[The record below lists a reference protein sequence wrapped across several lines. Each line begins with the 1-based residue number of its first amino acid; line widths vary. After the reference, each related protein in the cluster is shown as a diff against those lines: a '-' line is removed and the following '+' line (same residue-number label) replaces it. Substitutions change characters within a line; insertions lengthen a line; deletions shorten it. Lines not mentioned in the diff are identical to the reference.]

1 MNYLAIDLGA
11 ESGRVIL
18 GTIDL
23 AAVDHPQVVLKEL
36 QRIPNTPIREGNSLK
51 WNIEALWEGIAR
63 AITSIENETIES
75 ISVDSWG
82 VDYVLLT
89 ADGALIQP
97 TYHYRDPRT
106 KTSAEVFLARVG
118 WPRVFEETGIQMMP
132 INTLFQLAAESRER
146 IAKTGRLLGIADAFN
161 HWLGGQACIEESLA
175 STFQLYN
182 PRTRSW
188 SEMLL
193 KEVGF
198 PVEKLP
204 LVVQSGTMIGTI
216 SPQLKTD
223 ALSNAKIVAT
233 CSHDTGA
240 AVAAV
245 PAQAGK
251 KWAYLSSGTWS
262 LMGVERAEPVINE
275 QAREFNFTN
284 EIGYGGSIRLLKNIS
299 GLWLLQEC
307 RRIWGQYD
315 YGELTALAANE
326 VSFRSI
332 INPADPRFLAP
343 EKMPDEIASFCR
355 ETDQPMPETPAQ
367 FTRCIFESL
376 ALLYRQTLQQ
386 LEKLT
391 GEKIEV
397 LHVVG
402 GGAKNQLLNQFT
414 ADACQVDVLAGPVEA
429 TALGNIMIQAITL
442 GEVADIASAR
452 TLIRGNFEMARFQSK
467 NPALWL
473 EAYARFE
480 KLREHCHNFAASH

>member
-23 AAVDHPQVVLKEL
+23 AAIDHPQVVLKEL
-36 QRIPNTPIREGNSLK
+36 QRIPNTPIRDGNSLR

-63 AITSIENETIES
+63 GITAIENETIEG

-89 ADGALIQP
+89 AEGAIIHP

-106 KTSAEVFLARVG
+106 KGAMDSFLSRVG

-146 IAKTGRLLGIADAFN
+146 LNKTHRVLGIADAFN

-193 KEVGF
+193 RELNL

-204 LVVQSGTMIGTI
+204 QVVQSGTMIGSI
-216 SPQLKTD
+216 NPQLKTD
-223 ALSNAKIVAT
+223 ALASAKIVAT

-262 LMGVERAEPVINE
+262 LMGVERAEPIINDLS
-275 QAREFNFTN
+275 RELNFTN

-307 RRIWGQYD
+307 RRIWGQYN

-326 VSFRSI
+326 ISFRSI

-343 EKMPDEIASFCR
+343 TNMPDEIAAFCR

-414 ADACQVDVLAGPVEA
+414 ADACQIDVLAGPVEA

-467 NPALWL
+467 NPALWM
-473 EAYARFE
+473 EAYGRFE
-480 KLREHCHNFAASH
+480 KLREHCHNFASSH